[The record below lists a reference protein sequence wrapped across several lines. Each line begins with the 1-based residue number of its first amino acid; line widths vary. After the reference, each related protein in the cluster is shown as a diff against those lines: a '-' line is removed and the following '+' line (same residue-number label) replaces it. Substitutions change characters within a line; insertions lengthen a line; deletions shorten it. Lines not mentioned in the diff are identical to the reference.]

1 MGWLDSVAL
10 FLIGCVGLHVP
21 RSFTLLYVL
30 IALVFGLSR
39 REVHD
44 VVPEATEFRRWRLT
58 VLLLLLFSASYCL
71 GMLSWGLWTW
81 SADRLD
87 LINALLLPA
96 LLFVAG
102 LQAASLGRM
111 WSTRLL
117 LAYALGAV
125 LYPLIALMLAREP
138 WWSWG
143 QIFPSEIQVPWG
155 ASTLMNVRSVEQNA
169 YPALLL
175 LPPAL
180 LLLVRPGPRARRL
193 LVTVLVGLGLLG
205 GHVIWSLNGRLGW
218 LALLCAGL
226 PIVGLVAAGPGRQ
239 AFHWWRKPAV
249 LVVLALG
256 ALPAFLKFRSLIGS
270 ANQGIWSQGFCD
282 ERLSM
287 FGGMLSRLHEAPWG
301 GRLLRVPYLDCDGV
315 ALLFA
320 AESVQ
325 QSMAHDVVLDVYFNA
340 GIIPTLFL
348 LIALAPPLLLILKGF
363 IFSWRDWD
371 WEVALRWSW
380 LCLLLSQWLFQPLLY
395 SDGLLFYFSFFLL
408 GLFAVE
414 SRRGFDVASIRK
426 TQVPVDSVCPM

>member
-30 IALVFGLSR
+30 IALIFGLSR
-39 REVHD
+39 RQIRD
-44 VVPEATEFRRWRLT
+44 VVPEAREFHRWQLT
-58 VLLLLLFSASYCL
+58 VLLLVLFSATYCL
-71 GMLSWGLWTW
+71 GMVFWGFWTW
-81 SADRLD
+81 SSDRLD

-138 WWSWG
+138 WWAWG
-143 QIFPSEIQVPWG
+143 QIFPSEIRVPWG
-155 ASTLMNVRSVEQNA
+155 ASTVMNVRSVEQNA

-180 LLLVRPGPRARRL
+180 LLLIRPGQRAHRL

-205 GHVIWSLNGRLGW
+205 AHVVWSLNGRLGW

-249 LVVLALG
+249 LLLLALG
-256 ALPAFLKFRSLIGS
+256 ALSTFLKLRSLIGS

-282 ERLSM
+282 ER
-287 FGGMLSRLHEAPWG
+287 FGLYGAMLTHLHHAPWG
-301 GRLLRVPYLDCDGV
+301 GRLLRVAFDGCGTPMS
-315 ALLFA
+315 FA
-320 AESVQ
+320 AEGAQ
-325 QSMAHDVVLDVYFNA
+325 LKMAHNVVLDVYFDV
-340 GIIPTLFL
+340 GLISTLLLLAAVLPPLVVTLRGFL
-348 LIALAPPLLLILKGF
+348 L
-363 IFSWRDWD
+363 SWLHWD
-371 WEVALRWSW
+371 WQVSLRWGW
-380 LCLLLSQWLFQPLLY
+380 LCLLLCQWLFAPLLY
-395 SDGLLFYFSFFLL
+395 SDGLLFYLSFFLL

-414 SRRGFDVASIRK
+414 STRGFDVAAIK
-426 TQVPVDSVCPM
+426 NP